1 MLDKTLVSIIAMV
14 FGGVGLI
21 GAITR
26 FDIPKS
32 ERTVFG
38 ENLFLQKE
46 NIINNVITWVFTI
59 YAMIGLI
66 LQILL
71 GEIIQLEERLHS
83 TGFYFSALSIALIV
97 IISLV
102 PLMKRL
108 SKWIARDYWVPE
120 LVKKARENY
129 LLAKSLIE
137 TKNEV
142 EKESNPQALKIVGWL
157 EDLFEMKSEKPDLI
171 SRLKYFE
178 KLFEEK

>member
-14 FGGVGLI
+14 FGAVGLI

-32 ERTVFG
+32 KRTVFG

-46 NIINNVITWVFTI
+46 NIINGIVTWTFTI
-59 YAMIGLI
+59 YAMIGLF

-71 GEIIQLEERLHS
+71 GEIIQLEERLHN
-83 TGFYFSALSIALIV
+83 TGFYFWALSAALIV
-97 IISLV
+97 ITSLI
-102 PLMKRL
+102 PLIKRL

-120 LVKKARENY
+120 LVKKARKNY
-129 LLAKSLIE
+129 FLAKSLIE

-142 EKESNPQALKIVGWL
+142 EKENNPQALKIVDWL
-157 EDLFEMKSEKPDLI
+157 EDLFEIKSEKQDLM